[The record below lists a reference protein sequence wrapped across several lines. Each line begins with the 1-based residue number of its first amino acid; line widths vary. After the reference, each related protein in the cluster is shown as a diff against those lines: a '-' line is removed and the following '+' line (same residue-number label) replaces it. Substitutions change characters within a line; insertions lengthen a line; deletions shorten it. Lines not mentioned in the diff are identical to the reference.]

1 MLVEYLLCAGS
12 FSVKAQTESFRY
24 IYAHTDGI
32 RWYRGQTML
41 PDPHTAMMALT
52 CVPVALAASVSSLHV
67 LYECCPGDRGLGF
80 KNKGNWAVVWP
91 VEGSV
96 KLLLT
101 TGPYCPQLAGPPSP
115 LRP

>member
-1 MLVEYLLCAGS
+1 
-12 FSVKAQTESFRY
+12 
-24 IYAHTDGI
+24 
-32 RWYRGQTML
+32 ML

-52 CVPVALAASVSSLHV
+52 CVPVAPAASVSSLHV